1 MNSWHHCSRKNCWQG
16 GHARNNNSRV
26 GWQRRAYKWAA
37 GDRTGT
43 SSRPSQT
50 LCLPIVVTSPLFFTM
65 DIPIQFPWHR
75 RLFPPRLSDLSM
87 AEPISDWPFF
97 WPLSWSFPWMRPS
110 IMRWFSWSDNG
121 HSEVK
126 QNNVKCSLQL
136 GLRYFASIIFM
147 FPMTVNEYKLA
158 AVQHADHYIS
168 LSCYLMLILM
178 MSTLTRLLIGIGPN
192 SCIVCSDADRKGP
205 LCHLSGREAL
215 LAWWTLCQRERW
227 VRPNSRQTPGQTGS
241 SVCEQPH
248 IYCDSTCSTFLML
261 WLCPQD
267 DHGFVSREFLR
278 KYKLPAGVTS
288 ADVTSSL
295 SIDGV
300 LTITVPRS
308 SPSTERTI
316 PISCEDGSAKQKM

>member
-1 MNSWHHCSRKNCWQG
+1 MNSWHHCSRKNCWQS
-16 GHARNNNSRV
+16 GHAVNNNRRV
-26 GWQRRAYKWAA
+26 GWEQRAYKWAA
-37 GDRTGT
+37 GAGTGT

-50 LCLPIVVTSPLFFTM
+50 LCLPIVVTSSLFSIM

-75 RLFPPRLSDLSM
+75 RVFPPRLSDLSM

-126 QNNVKCSLQL
+126 LLYRFYV
-136 GLRYFASIIFM
+136 
-147 FPMTVNEYKLA
+147 FPMTNEHNLQA
-158 AVQHADHYIS
+158 AQRVDRDIS
-168 LSCYLMLILM
+168 LFCPSMLILM
-178 MSTLTRLLIGIGPN
+178 FTCVLMHLALN

-205 LCHLSGREAL
+205 LRHLSGCEAL
-215 LAWWTLCQRERW
+215 LARRTLRQRERG
-227 VRPNSRQTPGQTGS
+227 VCHDSRQTPGQTGR
-241 SVCEQPH
+241 SVTFTLITPTG
-248 IYCDSTCSTFLML
+248 SFLML
-261 WLCPQD
+261 WLRPQD

-288 ADVTSSL
+288 ADVISSL

-316 PISCEDGSAKQKM
+316 PISCEDGSAKQKI